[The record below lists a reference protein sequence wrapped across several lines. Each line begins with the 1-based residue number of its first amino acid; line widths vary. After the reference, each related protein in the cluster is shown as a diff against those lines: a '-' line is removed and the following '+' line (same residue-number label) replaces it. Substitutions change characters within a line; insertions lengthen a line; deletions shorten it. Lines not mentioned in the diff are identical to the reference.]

1 MMILSL
7 LMLAASGLRA
17 AAAPMAGIVE
27 NGGLDQRDGDKP
39 VGWYLKGEGIRAE
52 KGVGMNASGGV
63 LWESAAP
70 SPMQCGV
77 GQVIELRPNTAYN
90 YEAYVR
96 TENFKGKAQMC
107 LECADASGKGVSGSY
122 AHEFTKSDSDWVRLN
137 GSTSGFPT
145 NAARFTVY
153 LYVHA
158 GSSGRVVFDK
168 VNVEPLDR
176 APVAFVVSSRYRDM
190 AEAGPVSFHAS
201 LFPPAGARDVS
212 ARFSWTDARGARR
225 TRTMRPADDASAT
238 LVLDVSGLTAGRSS
252 VECALLDGAR
262 VLGTAACF
270 FERVR
275 ALPERRVWIDRHKRC
290 IVDGKPFFPLGMYA
304 GKFDAPKLEVYR
316 KGPFNCVMPYTRPS
330 ISEMDAMH
338 AAGLKS
344 FVILKDELLG
354 SYWARKYNVSTQ
366 GQVDEYLKRQ
376 IKAYR
381 NHPALLGWYV
391 NDEAPLS
398 EVAVRRHHYGV
409 FRSQDDQHPT
419 WLVMDRA
426 FDLREYAPTADVMG
440 GDPYPIPRRTM
451 RCVTDFQ
458 RVAQKRLFGAYAMWN
473 VPQAFNMASYAK
485 DMPGCRFPTVDELRS
500 VNWQHVAG
508 GANGLIAYAFSL
520 RDDFM
525 PHWGDVCAAAD
536 EVRRMAPVLLSIEP
550 APQVESTS
558 ELVPCRAWVKDGD
571 LYLLACNVVR
581 EPVEASVRIGSG
593 NWRMAGAEAGVAAK
607 MADGRTVAFDL
618 PAIGVSFVR
627 MVPEN

>member
-7 LMLAASGLRA
+7 LMLAASGLCA
-17 AAAPMAGIVE
+17 AAAPMAGIVA

-70 SPMQCGV
+70 SPIQCGV

-96 TENFKGKAQMC
+96 TENFKGKAQ
-107 LECADASGKGVSGSY
+107 
-122 AHEFTKSDSDWVRLN
+122 
-137 GSTSGFPT
+137 
-145 NAARFTVY
+145 
-153 LYVHA
+153 
-158 GSSGRVVFDK
+158 
-168 VNVEPLDR
+168 
-176 APVAFVVSSRYRDM
+176 
-190 AEAGPVSFHAS
+190 
-201 LFPPAGARDVS
+201 
-212 ARFSWTDARGARR
+212 
-225 TRTMRPADDASAT
+225 
-238 LVLDVSGLTAGRSS
+238 
-252 VECALLDGAR
+252 
-262 VLGTAACF
+262 
-270 FERVR
+270 
-275 ALPERRVWIDRHKRC
+275 
-290 IVDGKPFFPLGMYA
+290 
-304 GKFDAPKLEVYR
+304 
-316 KGPFNCVMPYTRPS
+316 
-330 ISEMDAMH
+330 
-338 AAGLKS
+338 
-344 FVILKDELLG
+344 
-354 SYWARKYNVSTQ
+354 
-366 GQVDEYLKRQ
+366 
-376 IKAYR
+376 
-381 NHPALLGWYV
+381 
-391 NDEAPLS
+391 
-398 EVAVRRHHYGV
+398 
-409 FRSQDDQHPT
+409 
-419 WLVMDRA
+419 
-426 FDLREYAPTADVMG
+426 
-440 GDPYPIPRRTM
+440 
-451 RCVTDFQ
+451 
-458 RVAQKRLFGAYAMWN
+458 KRLFGAYAMWS

-485 DMPGCRFPTVDELRS
+485 DMPGCRFPTLDELRS

-593 NWRMAGAEAGVAAK
+593 NWRMAGAEVGVAAK

-627 MVPEN
+627 MVPQN